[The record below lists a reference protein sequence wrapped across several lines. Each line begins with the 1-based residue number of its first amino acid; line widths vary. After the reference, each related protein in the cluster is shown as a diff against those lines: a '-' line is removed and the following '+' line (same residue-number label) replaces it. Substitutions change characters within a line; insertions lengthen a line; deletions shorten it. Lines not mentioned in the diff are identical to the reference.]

1 MNRKYDV
8 CVFDL
13 DGTLA
18 DSLKDL
24 AASCDA
30 SLALFDL
37 PCHTLDEY
45 RFFVGNGILNLIKN
59 AMGEK
64 AEDEK
69 LLRSVYGTFNMI
81 YEEKCLDN
89 THPYHGVTDLLTTLK
104 DSGVK
109 IGVLSN
115 KADDFAKH
123 IVGALFDSRLIDA
136 VYGQRD
142 EFPKKPQPDSLYAM
156 LDELGCERERC
167 LYIGDSDVDVITA
180 KNGGVDFC
188 GVEWGFRGY
197 DELHG
202 AGAETIVRKAGE
214 IADIVLK

>member
-1 MNRKYDV
+1 MNKNYDV
-8 CVFDL
+8 CIFDL

-24 AASCDA
+24 ALSCDA

-37 PCHTLDEY
+37 PTHTLEEY
-45 RFFVGNGILNLIKN
+45 RYFVGNGIMNLVSN

-69 LLRSVYGTFNMI
+69 LLRSVFGTFNMI
-81 YEEKCLDN
+81 YEEKCLEN
-89 THPYHGVTDLLTTLK
+89 THPYAGITDLLVKLK
-104 DSGVK
+104 DNGVK

-115 KADDFAKH
+115 KADDFAKR
-123 IVGALFDSRLIDA
+123 IVGALFDSSLIDT

-142 EFPKKPQPDSLYAM
+142 DYPRKPKPDSLYAM
-156 LDELGCERERC
+156 LGELGADKARC
-167 LYIGDSDVDVITA
+167 LYIGDSNVDLNTA

-197 DELHG
+197 DELKK
-202 AGAETIVRKAGE
+202 AGAEMIVKTADE
-214 IADIVLK
+214 IADIVLG